1 MASKCQFAE
10 EGGDDKKH
18 EIYAFA
24 YVIFPSLKWSDLDF
38 LCHPCE
44 RLLCWSKLSP
54 SSIKGKKTHV
64 KML

>member
-18 EIYAFA
+18 KVYVFA
-24 YVIFPSLKWSDLDF
+24 YVKWNNLDF

-44 RLLCWSKLSP
+44 RLL
-54 SSIKGKKTHV
+54 
-64 KML
+64 